1 MKDNETIEHSQIL
14 DEIKNIKRELEDLK
28 VRKSQLKMK
37 LFYDSSNPE
46 LKNKLKIIKNY
57 NQELNKRLSELN
69 NQLLNYL
76 NCKVY

>member
-46 LKNKLKIIKNY
+46 LKNELKIIKNY